1 MLSKNALMTEAD
13 RFILDMQ
20 SNQQR
25 YIDFLST
32 MGKYHKYGLTQQ
44 INLFFHAPAGASGA
58 VATKAIWEKLGRKVA
73 DNARPIPIITGSEY
87 QEHVEEVFDVSAT
100 EGYQG
105 EKLTWEYEEEKC
117 KAYMDEH
124 FPGPSN
130 LSMPQRILNFAK
142 NYTGALPWVEDKE
155 LAALSTA
162 YVIME
167 RLGYDA
173 EDEIGLELML
183 HDWENVDVRKTLA
196 TVNEASKMVLSQI
209 GDYIRKEERQN
220 DNGRTDGKR
229 TGISGNAHPL
239 GHGGQSEGRADEGA
253 GRVRPADGQGEGN
266 SAADEPDT
274 RTMVGDMGEV

>member
-1 MLSKNALMTEAD
+1 MISKNALLTEAN
-13 RFILDMQ
+13 RFMLDMQ

-73 DNARPIPIITGSEY
+73 ENAKPIPIITGSEY

-105 EKLTWEYEEEKC
+105 ENLTWEYDEQQC

-124 FPGPSN
+124 FPGPSD

-142 NYTGALPWVEDKE
+142 SYTEALPWVEDKE

-173 EDEIGLELML
+173 EGEIGLELML
-183 HDWENVDVRKTLA
+183 HDWENVNVEK
-196 TVNEASKMVLSQI
+196 
-209 GDYIRKEERQN
+209 
-220 DNGRTDGKR
+220 
-229 TGISGNAHPL
+229 
-239 GHGGQSEGRADEGA
+239 
-253 GRVRPADGQGEGN
+253 PA
-266 SAADEPDT
+266 
-274 RTMVGDMGEV
+274 RWF